1 MWRVLA
7 LRFVLMRTAKG
18 AAGRGGSGGGGG
30 SAAAG
35 SGASTGA
42 GALPLAA
49 CASSDAAAAAGA
61 PAAAIVLAWP
71 CALPVPTQA
80 QEQHLRGVLLP
91 ECRRAVKAEPITY
104 EDLPLARRSAIEA
117 AAARVGVRLFQ
128 AVSLRAQLRRSA
140 APFLFAGTEAAAL
153 AAATRFEDSVEARLR
168 AGGCTQYETQAQ
180 QVRRLHA
187 AGATATATPDF
198 LLLAQPVTIQ
208 GVTCHWLEVKRFYA
222 MGMFEEL
229 RDWAPTRKSLA
240 QLAKYVA
247 AFGQGAVVFS
257 LGFSERYRASAPPGV
272 LLLDGSP
279 WEAAAEFS
287 DLFTVE
293 IK

>member
-1 MWRVLA
+1 MA
-7 LRFVLMRTAKG
+7 
-18 AAGRGGSGGGGG
+18 
-30 SAAAG
+30 
-35 SGASTGA
+35 
-42 GALPLAA
+42 
-49 CASSDAAAAAGA
+49 
-61 PAAAIVLAWP
+61 
-71 CALPVPTQA
+71 
-80 QEQHLRGVLLP
+80 VLLP
-91 ECRRAVKAEPITY
+91 GSRHAVKQEPIAY
-104 EDLPLARRSAIEA
+104 DALPPARRSAIEA
-117 AAARVGVRLFQ
+117 AAAHAGVRLFQ
-128 AVSLRAQLRRSA
+128 AVSLRAQLLRSA
-140 APFLFAGTEAAAL
+140 APFLFSGTEAATL

-168 AGGCTQYETQAQ
+168 AGGCTLYETQAQ
-180 QVRRLHA
+180 QLRRLHA

-257 LGFSERYRASAPPGV
+257 LGYSERYRASAPRGV

-279 WEAAAEFS
+279 WETAAEFA
-287 DLFTVE
+287 DLFSTDNR
-293 IK
+293 